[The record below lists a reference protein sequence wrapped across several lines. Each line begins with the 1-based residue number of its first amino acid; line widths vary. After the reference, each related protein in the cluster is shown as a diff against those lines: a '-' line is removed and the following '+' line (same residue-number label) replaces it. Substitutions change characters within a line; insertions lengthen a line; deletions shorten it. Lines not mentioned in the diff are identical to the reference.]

1 MLFLCLLCGEHFTIA
16 SSTLINWR
24 MNIFYIVSGI
34 GCQVSSAGFV
44 SLESTKTYAEEIHEG

>member
-1 MLFLCLLCGEHFTIA
+1 MA
-16 SSTLINWR
+16 SSALINWR
-24 MNIFYIVSGI
+24 MNIFYVVSGI